1 MGGQWHGMRQFDSYF
16 DQLIGEGLSACFS
29 VGLLKEGKVIYQYAR
44 GLTQDG
50 GEPIHVGTQ
59 FNIGSVSK
67 TITGALIV
75 KLLEQGQISLLDK
88 VGRYI
93 PEYKHSDVTIYHLM
107 THTAGY
113 SISSG
118 PDWPGPGALTKY
130 MNSVYE
136 MEVIRPPGLEAAYFT
151 YGYAILMDIL
161 QRISGE
167 SIEEFARTHLFDPLG
182 MEDTTYDMTTLQPGR
197 YTLPCGLGD
206 QRWDMNL
213 DQLAA
218 TADSSVYSTAM
229 DMLEFSTLFLDRGTW
244 NGARVFAKTS
254 VDLMMRECTEGR
266 FAKTPIFWMKTEADG
281 YFCFGDLNSP
291 STVGHP
297 GFSGCML
304 FIDPVYRTAGV
315 ILTNSQ
321 RLHSDFLNYNKI
333 INLLMSV

>member
-1 MGGQWHGMRQFDSYF
+1 MRQFDSYF
-16 DQLIGEGLSACFS
+16 DQLIGEGLSSCFS

-67 TITGALIV
+67 TITGSLIV
-75 KLLEQGQISLLDK
+75 KLLEQGHISLHDK

-93 PEYKHSDVTIYHLM
+93 PEYKHSDVTIYHLL

-113 SISSG
+113 SIASG
-118 PDWPGPGALTKY
+118 PAWPGQAGLAQY

-136 MEVIRPPGLEAAYFT
+136 MGVTRPPGLEAEYFT

-161 QRISGE
+161 QRISGK
-167 SIEEFARTHLFDPLG
+167 SIEQFARSHLFGPLG
-182 MEDTTYDMTTLQPGR
+182 MKDTTYDMTTLQSGR
-197 YTLPCGLGD
+197 YTLPCGLEG

-229 DMLEFSTLFLDRGTW
+229 DMLKFAALFLDGGTG
-244 NGARVFAKTS
+244 NGTRVFAETS
-254 VDLMMRECTEGR
+254 VALMMRECTGGR
-266 FAKTPIFWMKTEADG
+266 FAKTPVFWMKTETDG
-281 YFCFGDLNSP
+281 YFCFGDLNSQ

-304 FIDPVYRTAGV
+304 FIDPAFRTAGV

-321 RLHSDFLNYNKI
+321 RLHADFLNYNKI
-333 INLLMSV
+333 INLLMTGGNAQ